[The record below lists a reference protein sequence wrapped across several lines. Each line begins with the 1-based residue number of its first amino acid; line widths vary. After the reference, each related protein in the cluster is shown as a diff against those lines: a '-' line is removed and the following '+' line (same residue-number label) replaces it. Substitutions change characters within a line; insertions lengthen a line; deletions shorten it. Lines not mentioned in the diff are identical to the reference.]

1 MIPLSWFY
9 RACCCYW
16 ERCGPSASCKKI
28 NWSSWMSFWKK
39 KRKKLWI
46 LNPDQNQLICKATH
60 ILTDECLHFV
70 NRGIAQKQ
78 SRSDMRNLDQLLLV
92 MTITCGYWLNWM
104 IWQSF
109 LQKWN
114 YNPMPYDYVYLHK
127 HVVMNF
133 FNWCM
138 FSPKIDFRDF

>member
-1 MIPLSWFY
+1 MPIVALESGVAHRPLVKKKNNN
-9 RACCCYW
+9 CC
-16 ERCGPSASCKKI
+16 
-28 NWSSWMSFWKK
+28 SWMSFRK

-46 LNPDQNQLICKATH
+46 LNPDQTQLIGNATH

-78 SRSDMRNLDQLLLV
+78 SRSNIRNLDQLLLV
-92 MTITCGYWLNWM
+92 MTITCGYG

-109 LQKWN
+109 LQKQN
-114 YNPMPYDYVYLHK
+114 SNSMPYDYHYLHM
-127 HVVMNF
+127 HAVMNF

>member
-1 MIPLSWFY
+1 MVFIYTGTTCILQHCPDILYSMIPLSWFY

-16 ERCGPSASCKKI
+16 ECNIESDVAHRPLVKKLI
-28 NWSSWMSFWKK
+28 GVRGCHLEK

-78 SRSDMRNLDQLLLV
+78 SRSNMRNLNQLLLV

-109 LQKWN
+109 LQK
-114 YNPMPYDYVYLHK
+114 
-127 HVVMNF
+127 
-133 FNWCM
+133 
-138 FSPKIDFRDF
+138 